1 MANIQIIIETDN
13 EAFAEH
19 PEAELS
25 RILAE
30 LASNIATGVVDEDC
44 SLRDD
49 NGNTVGHLSIEGK
62 L

>member
-30 LASNIATGVVDEDC
+30 LASNIATGGG
-44 SLRDD
+44 R
-49 NGNTVGHLSIEGK
+49 
-62 L
+62 